1 MKTLLEFLKDAC
13 AKQVE
18 TIVLINDRTHYI
30 FNDGDIIEESW
41 ANLFYVSEIIS
52 ENYNSVIAK
61 IKYIE
66 EDQALIQIAQKLIRT
81 FVQFVILF
89 QRSAVNDAD
98 RILQF
103 VQDAQFYKQKFV
115 HFDYCFYPETMV

>member
-1 MKTLLEFLKDAC
+1 MKTLLEFLEDAY

-30 FNDGDIIEESW
+30 FNDGDIIEEGW

-61 IKYIE
+61 IEYIK
-66 EDQALIQIAQKLIRT
+66 ED
-81 FVQFVILF
+81 
-89 QRSAVNDAD
+89 
-98 RILQF
+98 
-103 VQDAQFYKQKFV
+103 
-115 HFDYCFYPETMV
+115 